1 MFAYKIKLAVGA
13 VSPFVNIICRVASCT
28 KHDPVRILFV
38 LEYAYLNIR
47 FFKGNYAYLFANIHI
62 FSFI

>member
-28 KHDPVRILFV
+28 YVRNKHVSVRILFV
-38 LEYAYLNIR
+38 FEYAY
-47 FFKGNYAYLFANIHI
+47 
-62 FSFI
+62 